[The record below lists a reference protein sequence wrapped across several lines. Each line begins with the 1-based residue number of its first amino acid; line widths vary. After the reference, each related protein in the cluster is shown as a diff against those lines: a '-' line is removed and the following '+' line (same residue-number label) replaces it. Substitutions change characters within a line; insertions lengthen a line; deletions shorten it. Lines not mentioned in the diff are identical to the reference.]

1 MDPSNVSQTLSL
13 SQFSPMHQN
22 ILSPMAHSGAPPPPP
37 HGHPFNRLPLTME
50 ATNSSNIN
58 SSICAFTN
66 PAALSLMAGARGP
79 DGANILVPY
88 ASDPSEMEQQSSGSG
103 SSRIIGMADLIAG
116 LPSYVPSNAH
126 QVISVPANHFPHHQ
140 LVALAPAPYLIDAP
154 MQLFLSGPYSNNF
167 QMASTRVANYT
178 PPVARQLAEQD
189 LPDSPSSP
197 ASPRL
202 SSPEH
207 SAPPPVGAN
216 RPTARAAPHS
226 RIACSNFHLFH
237 SHAAHLVNV
246 CSLLMLLLCNYQLS
260 FLTPLK
266 ITF

>member
-1 MDPSNVSQTLSL
+1 MANLMDPSNVPQTHSL
-13 SQFSPMHQN
+13 SQFSPLHQT

-37 HGHPFNRLPLTME
+37 HGHPFSRLPLTME

-66 PAALSLMAGARGP
+66 PTAFSLMAGARGP
-79 DGANILVPY
+79 DGANFLAPF
-88 ASDPSEMEQQSSGSG
+88 AGDPSELEQQSSGSG
-103 SSRIIGMADLIAG
+103 SSRIIGLTEIIAG
-116 LPSYVPSNAH
+116 LPSYVPSNAP
-126 QVISVPANHFPHHQ
+126 QAISVPANHLAFSPH
-140 LVALAPAPYLIDAP
+140 LVAWAPTQSYVIDAP
-154 MQLFLSGPYSNNF
+154 AAPMQIFLPGPYSNNF

-197 ASPRL
+197 TSPRF

-207 SAPPPVGAN
+207 TAPPPVGAN

-226 RIACSNFHLFH
+226 RIACSNFELLH
-237 SHAAHLVNV
+237 SHAAHLLIV
-246 CSLLMLLLCNYQLS
+246 CFSVDASYAELS
-260 FLTPLK
+260 A
-266 ITF
+266 